1 MQAQSGLQRHRSAIA
16 VLVTLAA
23 ALAVAR
29 PPEAAKTDI
38 RIEYDK
44 AFSFAGLRTWTWH
57 PEGAGDVRLAVSSR
71 DDPTRV
77 AARVDPIIIPTVE
90 REMTARGFSQ
100 AAGDATALRLHY
112 YVLVRIN
119 QSAQVQGQF
128 LPAVPEWGV
137 PPFTPSTTALSIYP
151 VGTLLLDVTSPAKQ
165 AIVWRGAA
173 ERDVDLERP
182 DAERRKILER
192 AIHDLLVR
200 FPPKK

>member
-1 MQAQSGLQRHRSAIA
+1 MHAQSGPQRHRSAIA
-16 VLVTLAA
+16 ALVALAA
-23 ALAVAR
+23 ALAVTR

-57 PEGAGDVRLAVSSR
+57 PEGAGDIRLAMSSQ
-71 DDPTRV
+71 DDPKRV

-90 REMTARGFSQ
+90 REMTARGFTK
-100 AAGDATALRLHY
+100 ADDATLRLHY
-112 YVLVRIN
+112 YVLVRLN
-119 QSAQVQGQF
+119 QSAQVAGQF

-151 VGTLLLDVTSPAKQ
+151 VGSLLLDVTSTTKQ
-165 AIVWRGAA
+165 AIVWRGTA

-192 AIHDLLVR
+192 AIRDLISR

>member
-1 MQAQSGLQRHRSAIA
+1 MKAQSGQRRHRHAIA
-16 VLVTLAA
+16 MLVVLAA

-57 PEGAGDVRLAVSSR
+57 PEGAGDVRLAMSSQ
-71 DDPTRV
+71 DDPKRV

-90 REMTARGFSQ
+90 REMTARGFGK
-100 AAGDATALRLHY
+100 ADDATLRLHY

-119 QSAQVQGQF
+119 QSAQVAGQF

-137 PPFTPSTTALSIYP
+137 PPFTPSTTALSIFP
-151 VGTLLLDVTSPAKQ
+151 VGTLIIDITSTTKQ
-165 AIVWRGAA
+165 TIVWRGAA

-192 AIHDLLVR
+192 AIHDLISR

>member
-1 MQAQSGLQRHRSAIA
+1 MHAQLGRRRSRSAIA
-16 VLVTLAA
+16 ALVTLAA

-38 RIEYDK
+38 RIEFDK

-57 PEGAGDVRLAVSSR
+57 PDGAGDIRLAVSSQ
-71 DDPTRV
+71 DDPKRV

-90 REMTARGFSQ
+90 REMAARGFSK
-100 AAGDATALRLHY
+100 ADGDATALQLHY

-137 PPFTPSTTALSIYP
+137 PPFTPSTTSLTIYP
-151 VGTLLLDVTSPAKQ
+151 VGTLIIDMADPARRSV
-165 AIVWRGAA
+165 VWRGSAA
-173 ERDVDLERP
+173 RKIDVERP
-182 DAERRKILER
+182 DEERRTILEH
-192 AIHDLLVR
+192 AIRDLLKR

>member
-1 MQAQSGLQRHRSAIA
+1 MAARPDERRPRSAIA
-16 VLVTLAA
+16 MLV
-23 ALAVAR
+23 ALIATVVVTR

-57 PEGAGDVRLAVSSR
+57 PEGAGDVRLAVSSQ
-71 DDPTRV
+71 DDPKRV

-90 REMTARGFSQ
+90 REMTARGFAK
-100 AAGDATALRLHY
+100 AADAALRLHY

-137 PPFTPSTTALSIYP
+137 PPFVPSTTALSIYP
-151 VGTLLLDVTSPAKQ
+151 VGTLLLDVTSTTKQ

-192 AIHDLLVR
+192 AIHDLISR

>member
-1 MQAQSGLQRHRSAIA
+1 MAARPDERRPRSAIA
-16 VLVTLAA
+16 MLV
-23 ALAVAR
+23 ALIATVVVTR

-57 PEGAGDVRLAVSSR
+57 PEGAGDVRLAVSSQ
-71 DDPTRV
+71 DDPKRV

-90 REMTARGFSQ
+90 REMTARGFAK
-100 AAGDATALRLHY
+100 AADAALRLHY

-137 PPFTPSTTALSIYP
+137 PPFVPSTTALSIYP
-151 VGTLLLDVTSPAKQ
+151 VGTLLLDVTSTAKQ

>member
-1 MQAQSGLQRHRSAIA
+1 MRAQSGLQRHRSIA
-16 VLVTLAA
+16 VLVALAA

-29 PPEAAKTDI
+29 SPEAAKTDI

-57 PEGAGDVRLAVSSR
+57 PEGAGDVRLAVSSQ
-71 DDPTRV
+71 DDPKRV

-90 REMTARGFSQ
+90 REMTSRGFSK
-100 AAGDATALRLHY
+100 AADDATALQLHY

-119 QSAQVQGQF
+119 QSAQVAGQF

-151 VGTLLLDVTSPAKQ
+151 VGTLLLDVTSPAKN

-192 AIHDLLVR
+192 AIHDLLTR

>member
-1 MQAQSGLQRHRSAIA
+1 MPAQPGQQRFRSA
-16 VLVTLAA
+16 LVTLVALVA
-23 ALAVAR
+23 ALAVVR
-29 PPEAAKTDI
+29 SPEAAKTDI

-57 PEGAGDVRLAVSSR
+57 PDGAGDVRLAVSSQ
-71 DDPTRV
+71 DDPKRV

-90 REMTARGFSQ
+90 REMTARGFTK
-100 AAGDATALRLHY
+100 ADDATLRLHY

-119 QSAQVQGQF
+119 QSAQVAGQF

-137 PPFTPSTTALSIYP
+137 PPFVPSTTALSIYP
-151 VGTLLLDVTSPAKQ
+151 VGSLLIDVTSTAKQ
-165 AIVWRGAA
+165 AIVWRGTA

-192 AIHDLLVR
+192 AIRDLISR

>member
-1 MQAQSGLQRHRSAIA
+1 MSPQPGQRRYRSAI
-16 VLVTLAA
+16 VMLVTLAV
-23 ALAVAR
+23 ALAVSR
-29 PPEAAKTDI
+29 RPEAAKTDI

-57 PEGAGDVRLAVSSR
+57 PEGAGDIRLAVSSQ
-71 DDPTRV
+71 DDPKRV

-90 REMTARGFSQ
+90 REMAARGFNQ
-100 AAGDATALRLHY
+100 ATGDATALQVHY

-151 VGTLLLDVTSPAKQ
+151 VGTLLLDVTSPAKK

-192 AIHDLLVR
+192 AIHDLISR

>member
-1 MQAQSGLQRHRSAIA
+1 MHAQPGQRRHRQAIA
-16 VLVTLAA
+16 TLVALAA

-29 PPEAAKTDI
+29 PPQAAKTDI

-44 AFSFAGLRTWTWH
+44 AFSFAGLRTWSWH
-57 PEGAGDVRLAVSSR
+57 PEGAGDVRLAVSSQ
-71 DDPTRV
+71 DDPKRV

-90 REMTARGFSQ
+90 REMTSRGFGK
-100 AAGDATALRLHY
+100 ADDATLRLHY

-119 QSAQVQGQF
+119 QSAQVAGQF

-137 PPFTPSTTALSIYP
+137 PPFTPSTTALSIFP
-151 VGTLLLDVTSPAKQ
+151 VGTLIIDITSTTKQ

-173 ERDVDLERP
+173 ERDVDLDRP

-192 AIHDLLVR
+192 AIHDLISR

>member
-1 MQAQSGLQRHRSAIA
+1 MKAQPSQRRHRHAIA
-16 VLVTLAA
+16 MLVVLAA

-57 PEGAGDVRLAVSSR
+57 PEGAGDVRLAMSSQ
-71 DDPTRV
+71 DDPKRV

-90 REMTARGFSQ
+90 REMTARGFGK
-100 AAGDATALRLHY
+100 ADDATLRLHY

-119 QSAQVQGQF
+119 QSAQVAGQF

-137 PPFTPSTTALSIYP
+137 PPFTPSTTALSIFP
-151 VGTLLLDVTSPAKQ
+151 VGTLIIDITSTTKQ
-165 AIVWRGAA
+165 TIVWRGAA

-192 AIHDLLVR
+192 AIHDLISR

>member
-1 MQAQSGLQRHRSAIA
+1 MTARPDDGRRRSAIA
-16 VLVTLAA
+16 MIA
-23 ALAVAR
+23 ALLALFAVAR
-29 PPEAAKTDI
+29 PPQAAKTDI

-57 PEGAGDVRLAVSSR
+57 PDGAGDVRLAVSSQ
-71 DDPTRV
+71 DDPKRV
-77 AARVDPIIIPTVE
+77 ASRVDPIIIPTVE
-90 REMTARGFSQ
+90 REMTARGFSK
-100 AAGDATALRLHY
+100 ADDAALRLHY

-119 QSAQVQGQF
+119 QSAQVAGQF

-137 PPFTPSTTALSIYP
+137 PPFVPSTTALSIYP
-151 VGTLLLDVTSPAKQ
+151 VGSLLIDVTSTTKQ

-182 DAERRKILER
+182 DADRRKILER
-192 AIHDLLVR
+192 AIHDLISR